1 MPIPRTKQPS
11 RKVAIAAPAFDWLP
25 LWAMSLGFAAV
36 MIATIAYFA
45 AADQTGAAF
54 VLLGAAGLIA
64 LVLRASAP
72 CGWVSQNAS
81 AVGVGKAS
89 PCAAIVAAIR

>member
-1 MPIPRTKQPS
+1 MRHGGCGFTLQTTESLAVPIPLTKQPS
-11 RKVAIAAPAFDWLP
+11 RKAAIAAPTFDWLP

-45 AADQTGAAF
+45 AADQTGAMF

-72 CGWVSQNAS
+72 E
-81 AVGVGKAS
+81 
-89 PCAAIVAAIR
+89 R